1 MWFIQGHP
9 ILEITLNFVQSTF
22 RAIIL
27 VKKSSAQAN
36 YYIFVGPLFN
46 FLNSFGLFFSHRKGT
61 CLSAHDKPCTAFN
74 TAFHNLP
81 PPSILPQAATRSI
94 SSTQKTTARKISS
107 AANISRPMK
116 RRVRSIT
123 GRCCWEHIKARDGII
138 VFITMYTVQQYFYK
152 YC

>member
-1 MWFIQGHP
+1 M
-9 ILEITLNFVQSTF
+9 NFVQSTF

-27 VKKSSAQAN
+27 TEKSSAQVN

-61 CLSAHDKPCTAFN
+61 CLSAHDKLCTAFN

-81 PPSILPQAATRSI
+81 PPSILPRAATRSI

-107 AANISRPMK
+107 AANISGPMK
-116 RRVRSIT
+116 RRVRSFR
-123 GRCCWEHIKARDGII
+123 GRSRWDYIKARHGRIF
-138 VFITMYTVQQYFYK
+138 FITMYTLRLYFYK
-152 YC
+152 SS